1 MFQRETQRWV
11 HHKFIQTHG
20 ATDECE
26 CAGAGPALQA
36 REIKDISHLWIRV
49 RWPLQGSG
57 RRPEDLPGAQV
68 PMGMLMIFPS
78 NAALRFCWV
87 QYLTEIFLKKNC
99 RAMVVVRLKQNQLV
113 AFTTELWLHSAFSD
127 LHPCRRDMKRNC
139 TGSVL
144 HIPAAVLVPSGH
156 MHFQRASTMS
166 LLLTYTSKRRSS
178 AAISSNTGTISQTTK
193 QVWVQWK
200 CSLCPLA
207 FNILINIQEKEPAWA
222 PS

>member
-57 RRPEDLPGAQV
+57 RRPENLPGAQV

-87 QYLTEIFLKKNC
+87 QYLTDFFEKKLSCYGCGTTKAKSVSCVHYWTLATQCVLWSSSMQKRHEKKLHGICSSHTCC
-99 RAMVVVRLKQNQLV
+99 RFGALRTY
-113 AFTTELWLHSAFSD
+113 AFTKGKHHVPAVNLYFEAQEL
-127 LHPCRRDMKRNC
+127 
-139 TGSVL
+139 
-144 HIPAAVLVPSGH
+144 SGY
-156 MHFQRASTMS
+156 F
-166 LLLTYTSKRRSS
+166 K
-178 AAISSNTGTISQTTK
+178 
-193 QVWVQWK
+193 
-200 CSLCPLA
+200 
-207 FNILINIQEKEPAWA
+207 
-222 PS
+222 